1 MFSLDGQ
8 GFIENSIFNLSDV
21 TLPLMSSCAVAEKL
35 QKSSK
40 SFSKKT
46 NSNMKERFKEKGEG
60 EELFATSSGNCK
72 EPLVKRILVLARK
85 QKPR

>member
-1 MFSLDGQ
+1 MRF
-8 GFIENSIFNLSDV
+8 
-21 TLPLMSSCAVAEKL
+21 CAVAEKL

-40 SFSKKT
+40 SFSKKI
-46 NSNMKERFKEKGEG
+46 NSNMKERFEVKGER

-72 EPLVKRILVLARK
+72 EALVKRILVLARK